1 MRTSCKW
8 HFYNTNL
15 LEICCQDLL
24 AARVLANIEHIN
36 DYCLRF
42 SFKMFIKNSFLNKC
56 LMLQPYVMKKVLV
69 IRCKHRFL
77 ETITFLG
84 KEYIFSAAAK
94 VIMTICHP
102 LI

>member
-1 MRTSCKW
+1 
-8 HFYNTNL
+8 
-15 LEICCQDLL
+15 
-24 AARVLANIEHIN
+24 
-36 DYCLRF
+36 
-42 SFKMFIKNSFLNKC
+42 
-56 LMLQPYVMKKVLV
+56 MLQPYVMKKVLL

-102 LI
+102 LM